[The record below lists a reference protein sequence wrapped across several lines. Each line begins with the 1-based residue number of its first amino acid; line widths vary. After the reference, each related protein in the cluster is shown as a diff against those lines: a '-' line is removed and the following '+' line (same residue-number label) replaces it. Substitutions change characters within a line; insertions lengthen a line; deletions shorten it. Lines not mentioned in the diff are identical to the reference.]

1 MSTENSGSFVKN
13 FLILFTGNSI
23 GQVVPFLLAPFIA
36 RLYQPEQIAIQ
47 ENFLAMASLIGIIAA
62 GRFDLAI
69 LLPKEEKDARTIFS
83 LSFII
88 TICISALCILAVFFA
103 KPIAQFYQT
112 PILADYIFYLAP
124 SVFLISAL
132 SILTQWVLRQKQYHV
147 MTVSRV
153 LQSFIQNGGYV
164 ILGYLG
170 WGIHG
175 LLISWIL
182 GIIIPVL
189 WMFVKELNTFRP
201 FVTDKT
207 EIKRLAT
214 EHKDFP
220 TVNSLHA
227 FTDILATQFL
237 LYWLITR
244 NHGALVLGLFA
255 VMNRY
260 LRAPLNLVGS
270 AVGQL
275 YFREASSLQGNNQ
288 EQVQIYYRSI
298 KIISLFVVPAMI
310 VIVIM
315 GPTLFEWYLGK
326 DWRDS
331 GTFARIMA
339 PAILFN
345 FLASV
350 VSTTPLLLKKQKAAY
365 VFSIMGYILSLGTLL
380 IGSYLSTSF
389 EEVLYAYSVVLSLYY
404 IFLLVW
410 YRSILLNSKL

>member
-1 MSTENSGSFVKN
+1 VSKDNSGSFVKN

-23 GQVVPFLLAPFIA
+23 GQVVPFILAPIIA

-62 GRFDLAI
+62 GRYDLAI
-69 LLPKEEKDARTIFS
+69 LLPEKEEDAKSVFS
-83 LSFII
+83 LSAYI
-88 TICISALCILAVFFA
+88 TIVISALCLVTLFFSDA
-103 KPIAQFYQT
+103 IARFYQT
-112 PILADYIFYLAP
+112 PMLADFIAYLAP

-132 SILTQWVLRQKQYHV
+132 SILSQWILRRKLYAV
-147 MTVSRV
+147 ITSSRIM
-153 LQSFIQNGGYV
+153 QSLVQNGAYLV
-164 ILGYLG
+164 LGYLG
-170 WGIHG
+170 WGVQG
-175 LLISWIL
+175 LFFGWIL
-182 GIIIPVL
+182 GILIPVV
-189 WMFVKELNTFRP
+189 WMFLKEMKSFKP
-201 FVTDKT
+201 FITNKQALSAMA
-207 EIKRLAT
+207 K

-220 TVNSLHA
+220 TVNAIHA

-275 YFREASSLQGNNQ
+275 YFREASALIGRKD
-288 EQVQIYYRSI
+288 EQIHIFYRSI
-298 KIISLFVVPAMI
+298 KIISLFVIPAM
-310 VIVIM
+310 VVVVIM
-315 GPTLFEWYLGK
+315 GPSIFEWYLGS

-331 GTFARIMA
+331 GVFARTMA

-350 VSTTPLLLKKQKAAY
+350 VSTTPLMLKEQKTAY
-365 VFSIMGYILSLGTLL
+365 IVSIIGYVLSLGTLL
-380 IGSYLSTSF
+380 IGAMFNTSF
-389 EEVLYAYSVVLSLYY
+389 EEVLYVYSAVLSIYY
-404 IFLLVW
+404 LFLLVW
-410 YRSILLNSKL
+410 YRNIILKQAV